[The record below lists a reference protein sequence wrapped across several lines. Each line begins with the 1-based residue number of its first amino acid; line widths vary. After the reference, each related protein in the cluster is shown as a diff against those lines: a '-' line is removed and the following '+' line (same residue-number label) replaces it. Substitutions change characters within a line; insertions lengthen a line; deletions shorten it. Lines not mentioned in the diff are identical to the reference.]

1 VTYTWAAATDGRFAE
16 DVMELVVTESGEP
29 AVQETQRGA
38 IRRPVPRGT
47 QDACMVHI
55 YPSGPDMGRRYPLAG
70 RSVCLGRGEGCDIRI
85 PDQSVSRTHAR
96 IQPTADGYDLSDVQ
110 STNGTFVN
118 DHAVTAHRLRD
129 GDYVRVGNCIYRFL
143 AGGNVEADYHE
154 EIYRLTIMDALT
166 ETHNK
171 RWLFQFLEY
180 ELARSERHQRPL
192 SVVMFDIDHFKAL
205 NDRLGHLA
213 GDATLRE
220 LASCIKASVRK
231 VDLFARYGGE
241 EFVLALPETTRDGAL
256 VCAEQVRQRVEAHE
270 FRYENDIYKV
280 TISLGVA
287 ATIGDAALTPA
298 SFLGEADANLYKAK
312 HAGRNRVVG

>member
-1 VTYTWAAATDGRFAE
+1 MFTADGEFCMNILAS
-16 DVMELVVTESGEP
+16 ESNEH
-29 AVQETQRGA
+29 AVQETHVGA
-38 IRRPVPRGT
+38 IRRAIPRGT
-47 QDACMVHI
+47 QDACLVHI

-70 RSVCLGRGEGCDIRI
+70 RAVALGRGDTCDIRI

-96 IQPTADGYDLSDVQ
+96 VDAHSDGYDVTDLK

-118 DHAVTAHRLRD
+118 DLPASICRLKD
-129 GDYVRVGNCIYRFL
+129 GDYLRVGNCIYRFL

-171 RWLFQFLEY
+171 RSLIQFLEY

-192 SVVMFDIDHFKAL
+192 AVVMFDIDNFKAL

-220 LASCIKASVRK
+220 LAACIRLHVRK

-241 EFVLALPETTRDGAL
+241 EFILALPETTREGAL
-256 VCAEQVRQRVEAHE
+256 QVAEQVRARVESHPFRFEAEE
-270 FRYENDIYKV
+270 FRI

-287 ATIGDAALTPA
+287 ATTGGATLTPA
-298 SFLGEADANLYKAK
+298 DFIAEADANLYKAK
-312 HAGRNRVVG
+312 HAGRNQVVG

>member
-1 VTYTWAAATDGRFAE
+1 MQFMAADSDEHTLQD
-16 DVMELVVTESGEP
+16 
-29 AVQETQRGA
+29 TQRGSL
-38 IRRPVPRGT
+38 RRLVPRGT
-47 QDACMVHI
+47 QDACLVHI
-55 YPSGPDMGRRYPLAG
+55 YPSGPDMGRRYPLGG
-70 RSVCLGRGEGCDIRI
+70 RVVTLGRGEACDVRI
-85 PDQSVSRTHAR
+85 PDQSVSRAHAR
-96 IQPTADGYDLSDVQ
+96 IDCALEGYDLADLQ

-118 DHAVTAHRLRD
+118 DQPVATHRLND

-171 RWLFQFLEY
+171 RSLFQFLDH

-192 SVVMFDIDHFKAL
+192 ALVMFDIDHFKAL

-220 LASCIKASVRK
+220 LAGAVRTHVRK

-241 EFVLALPETTRDGAL
+241 EFALVLPETTREGAAA
-256 VCAEQVRQRVEAHE
+256 CAEQVRALIANHPFQFEGE
-270 FRYENDIYKV
+270 TYQV
-280 TISLGVA
+280 TVSLGVA
-287 ATIGDAALTPA
+287 ATVGDATLTPA
-298 SFLGEADANLYKAK
+298 TFIAQADANLYKAK
-312 HAGRNRVVG
+312 NAGRNRVVG

>member
-1 VTYTWAAATDGRFAE
+1 MNFLA
-16 DVMELVVTESGEP
+16 TESAEHGI
-29 AVQETQRGA
+29 QDTQLGSP
-38 IRRPVPRGT
+38 RRLVPRGT
-47 QDACMVHI
+47 QDACLVHI
-55 YPSGPDMGRRYPLAG
+55 YPSGPCMGHRYPLASRG
-70 RSVCLGRGEGCDIRI
+70 VTLGRGEACDVRI

-96 IQPTADGYDLSDVQ
+96 IDAADDGYELADLR

-118 DHAVTAHRLRD
+118 DHAVISRRLRD

-171 RWLFQFLEY
+171 RSLFQFLEY
-180 ELARSERHQRPL
+180 ELARSERHHRPL
-192 SVVMFDIDHFKAL
+192 SLVMFDIDHFKAL

-220 LASCIKASVRK
+220 LAACVKAQARK

-241 EFVLALPETTRDGAL
+241 EFVLVLPESTRDGAMI
-256 VCAEQVRQRVEAHE
+256 CAEQVRQRVEAHSFQFE
-270 FRYENDIYKV
+270 AEEYKL
-280 TISLGVA
+280 TISLGVT
-287 ATIGDAALTPA
+287 ATTGDATLTPGTFIA
-298 SFLGEADANLYKAK
+298 EADANLYRAK
-312 HAGRNRVVG
+312 HAGRNRVAG

>member
-1 VTYTWAAATDGRFAE
+1 
-16 DVMELVVTESGEP
+16 MQLLSSESGEFT
-29 AVQETQRGA
+29 AQDTQRGSP
-38 IRRPVPRGT
+38 RRLIPRGT
-47 QDACMVHI
+47 QDACLVHI
-55 YPSGPDMGRRYPLAG
+55 YPSGTGMGRRYPLGG
-70 RSVCLGRGEGCDIRI
+70 RSVTLGRGDGCDVRI
-85 PDQSVSRTHAR
+85 NDQSVSRTHAR
-96 IQPTADGYDLSDVQ
+96 VEGAENGYEVVDLQ

-118 DHAVTAHRLRD
+118 DAPITTRRLKD

-166 ETHNK
+166 DTHNK
-171 RWLFQFLEY
+171 RGLFQFLDH

-192 SVVMFDIDHFKAL
+192 AIVMMDIDHFKAL

-220 LASCIKASVRK
+220 LAACVRGHVRK

-241 EFVLALPETTRDGAL
+241 EFVLVLPETTREGAL
-256 VCAEQVRQRVEAHE
+256 ACAEQIRLRVESHS
-270 FRYENDIYKV
+270 FQFENEAYQV

-287 ATIGDAALTPA
+287 ATMGDASLTPA
-298 SFLGEADANLYKAK
+298 GFIAEADANLYRAK
-312 HAGRNRVVG
+312 HAGRNQVAG

>member
-1 VTYTWAAATDGRFAE
+1 MNV
-16 DVMELVVTESGEP
+16 
-29 AVQETQRGA
+29 AVENSETTHPETQRGSM
-38 IRRPVPRGT
+38 RRFLPRGT
-47 QDACMVHI
+47 QDACLVHI
-55 YPSGPDMGRRYPLAG
+55 YPSGSDMGRRYPLAG
-70 RSVCLGRGEGCDIRI
+70 RVVTLGRGDNCDVRI

-96 IQPTADGYDLSDVQ
+96 VECAGDGYEVSDLQ

-118 DHAVTAHRLRD
+118 DAPVMGHRLKD

-171 RWLFQFLEY
+171 RSLYQFLDH

-192 SVVMFDIDHFKAL
+192 AILMIDIDHFKAL

-220 LASCIKASVRK
+220 LAACVRGYVRK
-231 VDLFARYGGE
+231 TDQFARYGGE
-241 EFVLALPETTRDGAL
+241 EFALVLPETTYDGA
-256 VCAEQVRQRVEAHE
+256 VTCAEQVRRRVEGHPFKFE
-270 FRYENDIYKV
+270 GEQYQV

-287 ATIGDAALTPA
+287 ATTGDATLTPA
-298 SFLGEADANLYKAK
+298 TFIAQADANLYRAK
-312 HAGRNRVVG
+312 RLGRNQVAG

>member
-1 VTYTWAAATDGRFAE
+1 MSVA
-16 DVMELVVTESGEP
+16 LESSETTHP
-29 AVQETQRGA
+29 ATQRGPM
-38 IRRPVPRGT
+38 RRFLPRGT
-47 QDACMVHI
+47 QDACLVHI
-55 YPSGPDMGRRYPLAG
+55 YPSGPDMGCRYPLG
-70 RSVCLGRGEGCDIRI
+70 VLGVTLGRGDSCDIRI

-96 IQPTADGYDLSDVQ
+96 ITLEEGGYDVSDLQ

-118 DHAVTAHRLRD
+118 DGPVMTTRLKD

-171 RWLFQFLEY
+171 RSLFQFLDH

-192 SVVMFDIDHFKAL
+192 SLVMIDIDHFKAL

-220 LASCIKASVRK
+220 LAAAVRGHVRK

-241 EFVLALPETTRDGAL
+241 EFALVLPETPLDGGIT
-256 VCAEQVRQRVEAHE
+256 CAEQVRKRVETHPFHFE
-270 FRYENDIYKV
+270 GEQHQV

-287 ATIGDAALTPA
+287 STTGDATLTPA
-298 SFLGEADANLYKAK
+298 GFIAQADANLYRAK
-312 HAGRNRVVG
+312 REGRNRVIG

>member
-1 VTYTWAAATDGRFAE
+1 MQFSAAD
-16 DVMELVVTESGEP
+16 SGEYTL
-29 AVQETQRGA
+29 QDTQRGSL
-38 IRRPVPRGT
+38 RRLIPRGT
-47 QDACMVHI
+47 QDACLVHI
-55 YPSGPDMGRRYPLAG
+55 YPSGPGMGRRYSLGG
-70 RSVCLGRGEGCDIRI
+70 RALTLGRGDSCDIRI
-85 PDQSVSRTHAR
+85 NDQSVSRAHAR
-96 IQPTADGYDLSDVQ
+96 VECGPDGYDLSDLQ

-118 DHAVTAHRLRD
+118 DQPVSTHRLRD

-171 RWLFQFLEY
+171 RSLFQFLDH

-192 SVVMFDIDHFKAL
+192 ALVMFDIDHFKAL

-220 LASCIKASVRK
+220 LAAAVRTHVRK

-241 EFVLALPETTRDGAL
+241 EFALVLPETTHEGA
-256 VCAEQVRQRVEAHE
+256 VACAEQVRDRVATHPFKFEGE
-270 FRYENDIYKV
+270 TYKV

-287 ATIGDAALTPA
+287 ATVGDATLTPA
-298 SFLGEADANLYKAK
+298 TFIAQADANLYKAK

>member
-1 VTYTWAAATDGRFAE
+1 MSVA
-16 DVMELVVTESGEP
+16 VESSETAHP
-29 AVQETQRGA
+29 ETQRGSM
-38 IRRPVPRGT
+38 RRFLPRGT
-47 QDACMVHI
+47 QDACLVHI
-55 YPSGPDMGRRYPLAG
+55 YPSGPDMGRRYSLSG
-70 RSVCLGRGEGCDIRI
+70 RGVTLGRGDTCDVRI

-96 IQPTADGYDLSDVQ
+96 IACDGAGYDVADLQ

-118 DHAVTAHRLRD
+118 DAPVMTSRLKD

-143 AGGNVEADYHE
+143 AGGNIEADYHE

-171 RWLFQFLEY
+171 RSLLQFLDH

-192 SVVMFDIDHFKAL
+192 ALVMIDIDHFKAL

-220 LASCIKASVRK
+220 LAACVRSFVRK
-231 VDLFARYGGE
+231 TDLFARYGGE
-241 EFVLALPETTRDGAL
+241 EFALVLPETTYEGAL
-256 VCAEQVRQRVEAHE
+256 TCAEQFRGLVEKHP
-270 FRYENDIYKV
+270 FRFEDEQYQI

-287 ATIGDAALTPA
+287 ATTGDSTLTPA
-298 SFLGEADANLYKAK
+298 GFIAQADANLYRAK
-312 HAGRNRVVG
+312 REGRNRVVG

>member
-1 VTYTWAAATDGRFAE
+1 MNLMAE
-16 DVMELVVTESGEP
+16 KSETTHSD
-29 AVQETQRGA
+29 TQRGSM
-38 IRRPVPRGT
+38 RRFLPRGT
-47 QDACMVHI
+47 QDACLVHI

-70 RSVCLGRGEGCDIRI
+70 RTVVLGRGDACDVRI
-85 PDQSVSRTHAR
+85 VDQSVSRTHAR
-96 IQPTADGYDLSDVQ
+96 VECDGDGYDVADLQ

-118 DHAVTAHRLRD
+118 DVPVMSHRLKD

-171 RWLFQFLEY
+171 RSLLQFLDH
-180 ELARSERHQRPL
+180 ELARTERHQRPL
-192 SVVMFDIDHFKAL
+192 ALVMIDIDHFKSL

-220 LASCIKASVRK
+220 LAACVRGYVRK

-241 EFVLALPETTRDGAL
+241 EFALVLPETTYAGAL
-256 VCAEQVRQRVEAHE
+256 ACAEQVRQRVASHP
-270 FRYENDIYKV
+270 FRFEEEQFQV

-287 ATIGDAALTPA
+287 ATAGEAPLTPA
-298 SFLGEADANLYKAK
+298 GFIALADANLYKAK
-312 HAGRNRVVG
+312 REGRNRVAG

>member
-1 VTYTWAAATDGRFAE
+1 MPLLSAGSREYTAQD
-16 DVMELVVTESGEP
+16 
-29 AVQETQRGA
+29 TQRGLP
-38 IRRPVPRGT
+38 RRHVPRGT
-47 QDACMVHI
+47 QDACLVHI
-55 YPSGPDMGRRYPLAG
+55 YPTGPEMGRRYPLAE
-70 RSVCLGRGEGCDIRI
+70 RPVTLGRGETCDVRI
-85 PDQSVSRTHAR
+85 VDQSVSRTHAR
-96 IQPTADGYDLSDVQ
+96 IEAVIDGYELADVQ

-118 DHAVTAHRLRD
+118 DHPVVSHRLRD

-154 EIYRLTIMDALT
+154 EIYKLTIMDALT

-171 RWLFQFLEY
+171 RSLFQFLEY

-192 SVVMFDIDHFKAL
+192 SVVMIDIDHFKAL

-220 LASCIKASVRK
+220 LAGCVRTLVRK

-241 EFVLALPETTRDGAL
+241 EFALVLPETPREGAL
-256 VCAEQVRQRVEAHE
+256 TCAEQVRRQVESHPFQFEKETHE
-270 FRYENDIYKV
+270 V

-287 ATIGDAALTPA
+287 ATTGDAALTPA
-298 SFLGEADANLYKAK
+298 TFIAEADANLYRAK
-312 HAGRNRVVG
+312 HQGRNCVAG

>member
-1 VTYTWAAATDGRFAE
+1 MNVAAAT
-16 DVMELVVTESGEP
+16 GEIIHP
-29 AVQETQRGA
+29 ETQRGSM
-38 IRRPVPRGT
+38 RRFVPRGT
-47 QDACMVHI
+47 QDACLVHI
-55 YPSGPDMGRRYPLAG
+55 YPSGADMGRRYPLSG
-70 RSVCLGRGEGCDIRI
+70 RTITVGRGDNCDVRI
-85 PDQSVSRTHAR
+85 PDQSVSRAHAR
-96 IQPTADGYDLSDVQ
+96 VECAQDGYEVTDLQ

-118 DHAVTAHRLRD
+118 DTPVMARRLSD

-171 RWLFQFLEY
+171 RSLFQFLDH

-192 SVVMFDIDHFKAL
+192 ALVMIDIDHFKAL

-220 LASCIKASVRK
+220 LAACVRAYVRK
-231 VDLFARYGGE
+231 TDLFARYGGE
-241 EFVLALPETTRDGAL
+241 EFALVLPETTYDGAL
-256 VCAEQVRQRVEAHE
+256 TCAEQMRQLVETHP
-270 FRYENDIYKV
+270 FRFEEENYQV

-287 ATIGDAALTPA
+287 ATTGDATLTPA
-298 SFLGEADANLYKAK
+298 GFISLADANLYAAK
-312 HAGRNRVVG
+312 REGRNRVVG

>member
-1 VTYTWAAATDGRFAE
+1 MAAGSSRAGAP
-16 DVMELVVTESGEP
+16 ELVGMPFMAADSSECM
-29 AVQETQRGA
+29 VQDTHRGSP
-38 IRRPVPRGT
+38 RRLVPRGT
-47 QDACMVHI
+47 QDACLVHI
-55 YPSGPDMGRRYPLAG
+55 YPSGAEMGRRYPLADEP
-70 RSVCLGRGEGCDIRI
+70 VTLGRGETSTIRI
-85 PDQSVSRTHAR
+85 TDQSVSRTHAR
-96 IQPTADGYDLSDVQ
+96 IEPVIDGYELADVQ

-118 DHAVTAHRLRD
+118 DHAVAGHRLKD

-171 RWLFQFLEY
+171 RSLFQFLEY
-180 ELARSERHQRPL
+180 ELARSERHHRPL
-192 SVVMFDIDHFKAL
+192 SVVMFDIDNFKAL

-220 LASCIKASVRK
+220 LAGCVKSHVRK

-241 EFVLALPETTRDGAL
+241 EFVLVLPETPHEGAL
-256 VCAEQVRQRVEAHE
+256 ICAEQVRKRVASHP
-270 FRYENDIYKV
+270 FQFENETHQV

-287 ATIGDAALTPA
+287 ATMGDAALTPI
-298 SFLGEADANLYKAK
+298 SFVAEADANLYRAK
-312 HAGRNRVVG
+312 HQGRNCVAG

>member
-1 VTYTWAAATDGRFAE
+1 MQFMAAESHEYTIQD
-16 DVMELVVTESGEP
+16 
-29 AVQETQRGA
+29 TQRGSP
-38 IRRPVPRGT
+38 RRLVPRGT
-47 QDACMVHI
+47 QDACLVHI
-55 YPSGPDMGRRYPLAG
+55 YPTGPEMGRRYPLADQP
-70 RSVCLGRGEGCDIRI
+70 VTLGRGESCNVRI
-85 PDQSVSRTHAR
+85 VDQSVSRTHAR
-96 IQPTADGYDLSDVQ
+96 IEAVVDGYELADLQ

-118 DHAVTAHRLRD
+118 DHPVAGHHLRD

-154 EIYRLTIMDALT
+154 EIYKLTIMDALT

-171 RWLFQFLEY
+171 RSLFQFLEY

-192 SVVMFDIDHFKAL
+192 AVVMIDIDHFKAL

-220 LASCIKASVRK
+220 LAGCARAQVRK

-241 EFVLALPETTRDGAL
+241 EFALVLPETPREGAL
-256 VCAEQVRQRVEAHE
+256 ICAEQVRQRVESHP
-270 FRYENDIYKV
+270 FRFENETHKV

-287 ATIGDAALTPA
+287 ATMGDAALTPA
-298 SFLGEADANLYKAK
+298 TFIAEADANLYRAK
-312 HAGRNRVVG
+312 HQGRNCVAG

>member
-1 VTYTWAAATDGRFAE
+1 MQFMAADSDEQHTLQD
-16 DVMELVVTESGEP
+16 
-29 AVQETQRGA
+29 TQRGSL
-38 IRRPVPRGT
+38 RRLVPRGT
-47 QDACMVHI
+47 QDACLVHI
-55 YPSGPDMGRRYPLAG
+55 YPSGPDMGRRYPLGG
-70 RSVCLGRGEGCDIRI
+70 RVVTLGRGEGCDVRI
-85 PDQSVSRTHAR
+85 PDQSVSRNHAR
-96 IQPTADGYDLSDVQ
+96 IDCALEGYDLADLQ

-118 DHAVTAHRLRD
+118 DQPVGTHRLND

-171 RWLFQFLEY
+171 RSLFQFLDH

-192 SVVMFDIDHFKAL
+192 ALVMFDIDHFKAL

-220 LASCIKASVRK
+220 LAAAVRTHVRK

-241 EFVLALPETTRDGAL
+241 EFALVLPETTHDGAMA
-256 VCAEQVRQRVEAHE
+256 CAEQVRSLVANHPFQFEGEA
-270 FRYENDIYKV
+270 YQV
-280 TISLGVA
+280 TVSLGVA
-287 ATIGDAALTPA
+287 ATVGEASLTPA
-298 SFLGEADANLYKAK
+298 TFIAQADANLYKAK

>member
-1 VTYTWAAATDGRFAE
+1 MSFLTADSSEYT
-16 DVMELVVTESGEP
+16 
-29 AVQETQRGA
+29 VQDTLRGLP
-38 IRRPVPRGT
+38 RRLVPRGT
-47 QDACMVHI
+47 QDACLVHI
-55 YPSGPDMGRRYPLAG
+55 YPSGPDMGRRYPLAD
-70 RSVCLGRGEGCDIRI
+70 RSITVGRGENCDVRI
-85 PDQSVSRTHAR
+85 VDQSVSRTHAR
-96 IQPTADGYDLSDVQ
+96 IEAVIDGYELADAQ

-118 DHAVTAHRLRD
+118 DHAVAAHRLKD

-171 RWLFQFLEY
+171 RSLFQFLEY

-192 SVVMFDIDHFKAL
+192 SMVMIDIDHFKAL

-220 LASCIKASVRK
+220 LASCVRGQVRK

-241 EFVLALPETTRDGAL
+241 EFALVLPETTRDGAL
-256 VCAEQVRQRVEAHE
+256 LCAEQVRQRVESHP
-270 FRYENDIYKV
+270 FHFENETHKA

-287 ATIGDAALTPA
+287 ATLGEAALTPA
-298 SFLGEADANLYKAK
+298 TFIAEADANLYRAK
-312 HAGRNRVVG
+312 HQGRNIVAG

>member
-1 VTYTWAAATDGRFAE
+1 MSFL
-16 DVMELVVTESGEP
+16 MTESGEH
-29 AVQETQRGA
+29 AIQETQRGVL
-38 IRRPVPRGT
+38 RRSIPRGS
-47 QDACMVHI
+47 QDACLVHI
-55 YPSGPDMGRRYPLAG
+55 YPSGADMGRRYTLAT
-70 RSVCLGRGEGCDIRI
+70 RPVNLGRGEGCDVRI

-96 IQPTADGYDLSDVQ
+96 IEPAADGYELSDLQ

-118 DHAVTAHRLRD
+118 DHPVMTHRLHD
-129 GDYVRVGNCIYRFL
+129 GDYVRVGNCIYRFQ

-154 EIYRLTIMDALT
+154 EIYRLTITDALT

-171 RWLFQFLEY
+171 RSLFQFLEY

-192 SVVMFDIDHFKAL
+192 AMVMFDIDHFKAL

-220 LASCIKASVRK
+220 LASCIKATVRK

-241 EFVLALPETTRDGAL
+241 EFVLVLPETTRDGAV
-256 VCAEQVRQRVEAHE
+256 VCAEQVRQRVETHPFQFDADS
-270 FRYENDIYKV
+270 YQI

-287 ATIGDAALTPA
+287 ATLGDATLTPA
-298 SFLGEADANLYKAK
+298 TFLAEADANLYRAK
-312 HAGRNRVVG
+312 HAGRNQVAA

>member
-1 VTYTWAAATDGRFAE
+1 
-16 DVMELVVTESGEP
+16 MERMQLMAPASGEFTI
-29 AVQETQRGA
+29 QDTQRGSP
-38 IRRPVPRGT
+38 RRLVPRGK
-47 QDACMVHI
+47 QDACLVHI
-55 YPSGPDMGRRYPLAG
+55 YPSGADMGRRYPLAG
-70 RSVCLGRGEGCDIRI
+70 GAISLGRGDSCDIRI
-85 PDQSVSRTHAR
+85 SDQSVSRNHAR
-96 IQPTADGYDLSDVQ
+96 IESVPDGYELCDLQ

-118 DHAVTAHRLRD
+118 DQAVVGHRLRD

-171 RWLFQFLEY
+171 RSLFQFLEY

-192 SVVMFDIDHFKAL
+192 AMVMFDIDHFKAL

-220 LASCIKASVRK
+220 LAGCIKAQVRK

-241 EFVLALPETTRDGAL
+241 EFVLVLPETTRVGGL
-256 VCAEQVRQRVEAHE
+256 VCAEQLRERVEAHA
-270 FRYENDIYKV
+270 FRFENETHKL

-287 ATIGDAALTPA
+287 ATVGDAALTPA
-298 SFLGEADANLYKAK
+298 SFIADADSNLYRAK
-312 HAGRNRVVG
+312 HEGRNRVAG